1 MSKKEEAFL
10 RMSLFAYV
18 LTVVAF
24 FAGVLKSGF
33 GIGAG
38 IFLTPMLALVTDPQE
53 AVVLVAPMMLFT
65 DIVAVYQYWRKWDLR
80 DVFALGP
87 PCLLGAMGGVFLLN
101 WFTPDLARR
110 AIGLIGLLY
119 VGTEILKIGL
129 RVSPTSQSLMRSLP
143 IGLVAGVA
151 SALANSGGVFL
162 STYIAGRLRKE
173 YFVGTLVLV
182 FVLLNMTKVGM
193 FTGLGLLNQ
202 KLWLIELRIIPL
214 MFLGGLVG
222 KGINR
227 RIQEKHFMRWIFVLI
242 VGACIKLLF
251 F

>member
-1 MSKKEEAFL
+1 
-10 RMSLFAYV
+10 MSLFSYILMA
-18 LTVVAF
+18 VAF

-38 IFLTPMLALVTDPQE
+38 IFLTPMLALATEPKE

-65 DIVAVYQYWRKWDLR
+65 DLVAVYQYWRKWDLR
-80 DVFALGP
+80 DVLALGP
-87 PCLLGAMGGVFLLN
+87 PCLLGAMAGVFLLN

-110 AIGLIGLLY
+110 TIGLIGLLY
-119 VGTEILKIGL
+119 VGTELVKIGL
-129 RVSPTSQSLMRSLP
+129 HASLTTQSVARSIP

-151 SALANSGGVFL
+151 SALSNSGGVFL

-173 YFVGTLVLV
+173 SFVGTIVLI
-182 FVLLNMTKVGM
+182 FVGLNVTKVGM

-202 KLWLIELRIIPL
+202 ELWLMELMMIPL
-214 MFLGGLVG
+214 MFLGSLAG

-227 RIQEKHFMRWIFVLI
+227 RIEEKHFMRWIFVLI
-242 VGACIKLLF
+242 IGACIKLLF

>member
-1 MSKKEEAFL
+1 
-10 RMSLFAYV
+10 MSLFSCV
-18 LTVVAF
+18 LMGVAF
-24 FAGVLKSGF
+24 FSGVLKSGF

-38 IFLTPMLALVTDPQE
+38 IFLTPMLALVTDPKE

-65 DIVAVYQYWRKWDLR
+65 DSLAVYQYWRKWSLR
-80 DVFALGP
+80 DVLALAP

-110 AIGLIGLLY
+110 AIGLIGLVY
-119 VGTEILKIGL
+119 VGTELLKIGF
-129 RVSPTSQSLMRSLP
+129 RASPTSQSLTRSVP
-143 IGLVAGVA
+143 IGFAAGVA
-151 SALANSGGVFL
+151 SALANSGGVVL
-162 STYIAGRLRKE
+162 STYVAGRLRKE
-173 YFVGTLVLV
+173 CFVGTLVLV
-182 FVLLNMTKVGM
+182 FLGLNITKVGL

-202 KLWLIELRIIPL
+202 RLWLIDLSIIPL
-214 MFLGGLVG
+214 MFLGGLAG

-242 VGACIKLLF
+242 VGACLKLLF